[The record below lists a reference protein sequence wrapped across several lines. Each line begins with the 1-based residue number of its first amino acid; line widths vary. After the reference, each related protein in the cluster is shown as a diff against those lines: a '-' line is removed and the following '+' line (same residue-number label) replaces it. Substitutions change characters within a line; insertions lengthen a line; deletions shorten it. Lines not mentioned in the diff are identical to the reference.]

1 MISCNYNKC
10 NYKKIRNLDFCH
22 LKSHNKKN
30 NLEKY
35 EKEILFIKEKFKK
48 DSLPKDF
55 FNIKK
60 IDRDGACLFTC
71 LALGVNKCNEDTE
84 LLAREIQETIK
95 NWIII
100 NPNHVCSLYNMEIK
114 DMIPLIHGEDGINT
128 IDEYEKYFSIY
139 AGDELIGEE
148 IPERWGSLLELYVFH
163 ILYKKNIKIFILK
176 KLDKKFN
183 IKKCT
188 KKSKDYRFF
197 LYQKME
203 NKEFDEEFNEI
214 NLYYNTMYKYPHYE
228 FLINK

>member
-10 NYKKIRNLDFCH
+10 NYKKLRNLNFCH
-22 LKSHNKKN
+22 LKSHNKD
-30 NLEKY
+30 LQKY

-60 IDRDGACLFTC
+60 IYRDGACLFTC
-71 LALGVNKCNEDTE
+71 LALGLNKCNEDTE

-100 NPNHVCSLYNMEIK
+100 NPNHICSLYNMEIK
-114 DMIPLIHGEDGINT
+114 DMIPLIHGEEGINT

-183 IKKCT
+183 MKKCT
-188 KKSKDYRFF
+188 KKSKNYRFF
-197 LYQKME
+197 LYQKIE
-203 NKEFDEEFNEI
+203 NKEFDKEFNEI

>member
-1 MISCNYNKC
+1 MINCNYNKC
-10 NYKKIRNLDFCH
+10 NYKKLRNLNFCH
-22 LKSHNKKN
+22 LKSHNKD
-30 NLEKY
+30 LEKY
-35 EKEILFIKEKFKK
+35 QNKIYFIKDEFKK
-48 DSLPKDF
+48 NSLSKNF
-55 FNIKK
+55 FYIKK

-71 LALGVNKCNEDTE
+71 LALSLNKCEDTE
-84 LLAREIQETIK
+84 LLAREIQKIIK
-95 NWIII
+95 NWIIN
-100 NPNHVCSLYNMEIK
+100 NPNHVCLLYNMEIK
-114 DMIPLIHGEDGINT
+114 DMIPLIHGEEGINT

-139 AGDELIGEE
+139 AGDELIGKE

-176 KLDKKFN
+176 KLDEKFN

-197 LYQKME
+197 LYQKIE
-203 NKEFDEEFNEI
+203 NKEFNNNLKEEI